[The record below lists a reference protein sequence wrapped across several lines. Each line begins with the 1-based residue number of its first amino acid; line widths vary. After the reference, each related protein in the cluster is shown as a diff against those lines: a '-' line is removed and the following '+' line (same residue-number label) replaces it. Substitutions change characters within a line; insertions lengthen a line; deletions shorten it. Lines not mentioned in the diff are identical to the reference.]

1 MFYKY
6 KVTWY
11 NSYEDKEL
19 TETGLVH
26 ADSYGNAANAVVED
40 YGKDDVIDIYLYE
53 IYNEGGGACIN
64 VDELKDTFGEENK

>member
-19 TETGLVH
+19 TEAGLVY
-26 ADSYGNAANAVVED
+26 ANSYGNAADTVVED
-40 YGKDDVIDIYLYE
+40 YNKDDVIDIYLYE
-53 IYNEGGGACIN
+53 IYNEGTGACIST
-64 VDELKDTFGEENK
+64 DELKNTFEEENK